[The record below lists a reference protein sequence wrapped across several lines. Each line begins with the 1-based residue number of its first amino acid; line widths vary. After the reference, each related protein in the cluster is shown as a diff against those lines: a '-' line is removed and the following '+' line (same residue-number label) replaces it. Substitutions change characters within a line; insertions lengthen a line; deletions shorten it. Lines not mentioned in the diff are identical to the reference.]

1 MNWSRRHALIAGL
14 ALIAITNTVALGGA
28 AYNRS
33 GEPDST
39 LTLTER
45 ELQPAFPSMSSKED
59 SGLTLELEWR
69 VLQDV
74 TPRSGVFYYGGHRGG
89 TPAWLDAQKMA
100 ALGFDTTLSAEG
112 LSDSRDSPYRRQLP
126 RDVLVVLELDGPTRA
141 QALERTAQAAKDVES
156 RNERGEGR
164 QAAAAMIENEARS
177 SRLFAVDAG
186 LDRSAL
192 RTKFPDR
199 TRYAIVHGRV
209 RPSWIQGSKAGLI
222 ESLNAA
228 SINVPLDMRGALE
241 GVRFRSYGLQAR
253 DAKRFEARLAFGQ
266 RLEPWLLSVTQK

>member
-1 MNWSRRHALIAGL
+1 MTWSRRHALIAGL
-14 ALIAITNTVALGGA
+14 ALIAITNSVALGGV

-33 GEPDST
+33 GEADST
-39 LTLTER
+39 LTLGER
-45 ELQPAFPSMSSKED
+45 ELQPAFPSMGGKEN

-74 TPRSGVFYYGGHRGG
+74 TPRSGVFYFGGHRGG

-100 ALGFDTTLSAEG
+100 SLGFDTTLSAEG

-126 RDVLVVLELDGPTRA
+126 RDVLIVLELDGPTHA
-141 QALERTAQAAKDVES
+141 QALERTLQAARDVES
-156 RNERGEGR
+156 RNERGEGKK
-164 QAAAAMIENEARS
+164 AVAAMLDNEARS

-186 LDRSAL
+186 LDHAAL

-209 RPSWIQGSKAGLI
+209 RPSWFQGSKAGLI
-222 ESLNAA
+222 ESLDAA
-228 SINVPLDMRGALE
+228 SINVPLEMRGALE
-241 GVRFRSYGLQAR
+241 GVVSRSYGLPAR
-253 DAKRFEARLAFGQ
+253 EAKRFEARLAFGR
-266 RLEPWLLSVTQK
+266 RLEPWLLSATQK

>member
-1 MNWSRRHALIAGL
+1 MKGSRQHALIAGL

-45 ELQPAFPSMSSKED
+45 ELQPAYPSIGGKEN
-59 SGLTLELEWR
+59 SGLTLELDWR

-74 TPRSGVFYYGGHRGG
+74 TPRSGVFFYGGHRGG

-100 ALGFDTTLSAEG
+100 SLGFDTTLSAEG
-112 LSDSRDSPYRRQLP
+112 PGDQRDSPYRRQLP
-126 RDVLVVLELDGPTRA
+126 RDVLIVLELDGPTHA
-141 QALERTAQAAKDVES
+141 QALERTVQAARDVES
-156 RNERGEGR
+156 RNERGEGKK
-164 QAAAAMIENEARS
+164 AAAAMMDNEARS

-186 LDRSAL
+186 PDRAAL

-209 RPSWIQGSKAGLI
+209 RPSWLQGSKAGLI
-222 ESLNAA
+222 ESLDAA
-228 SINVPLDMRGALE
+228 SINVPLEMRGALE
-241 GVRFRSYGLQAR
+241 GVRSSRYGLPAHET
-253 DAKRFEARLAFGQ
+253 KRFEAQLAFGR
-266 RLEPWLLSVTQK
+266 RLEPWLLSATQK